1 MLRYILKRIL
11 STIPVLFGVT
21 IIVFLLI
28 QMIPGDPAKSILG
41 SDATPEAV
49 KALRDEMG
57 LNETLLTQ
65 YGLWMMD
72 LLKGD
77 LGYSYTL
84 HKPIINELLPRFV
97 NSLILTVAS
106 LLICITLGVIIGLIS
121 ALKKDRVI
129 DKVSMGAALIGA
141 SMPVFWIAL
150 MLMWLFAIK
159 LQMFPVSGMYNM
171 RNPGG
176 SMDLLHHLV
185 LPAFATATVSLAVI
199 ARLTRSTVLDVLQK
213 DYVKY
218 FHSFGLSKT
227 KINFVHV
234 MRNSLPP
241 VINISGLQVG
251 YIMGGALF
259 SEVVFN
265 WPGIGQQLYTAVTS
279 NDYPTVQSGILLIS
293 LTFVIVNLVVDLLN
307 VWLSPKLQDSIKAE

>member
-1 MLRYILKRIL
+1 
-11 STIPVLFGVT
+11 
-21 IIVFLLI
+21 
-28 QMIPGDPAKSILG
+28 MIPGDPAKSILG

-49 KALRDEMG
+49 KALRGEMG
-57 LNETLLTQ
+57 LNEPLLTQ

-84 HKPIINELLPRFV
+84 HKPIIDELFPRFV

-106 LLICITLGVIIGLIS
+106 LLICITLGVILGLIS
-121 ALKKDRVI
+121 ALKKDSVI

-176 SMDLLHHLV
+176 FADLLHHLV

-213 DYVKY
+213 DYIKY
-218 FHSFGLSKT
+218 FHSFGLSNT
-227 KINFVHV
+227 KINLVHV

-241 VINISGLQVG
+241 IINISGLQVG

-279 NDYPTVQSGILLIS
+279 NDYPTVQAGILLIS

>member
-1 MLRYILKRIL
+1 
-11 STIPVLFGVT
+11 
-21 IIVFLLI
+21 
-28 QMIPGDPAKSILG
+28 MIPGDPAKSILG